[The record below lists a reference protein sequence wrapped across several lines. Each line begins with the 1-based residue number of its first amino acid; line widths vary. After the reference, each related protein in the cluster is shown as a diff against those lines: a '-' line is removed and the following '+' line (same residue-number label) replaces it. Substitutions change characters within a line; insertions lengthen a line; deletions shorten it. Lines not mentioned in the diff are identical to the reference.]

1 LSAVAAW
8 AVRHARA
15 VLVVALLAAVGA
27 AVAATQLPTDAA
39 TDTLVDSDTASYRAT
54 QEVRQEFGEEP
65 IVVLAEGDLQRLIL
79 TANLGRF
86 LRLEGCLSG
95 KVPKGAE
102 PIPGPCAELAE
113 LEPVE
118 SVVGPATFL
127 NEAVIQIDRQLRRLA
142 ATVPPAQFRELI
154 LQVAAR
160 YGITSTPSLSNPNF
174 LAAVVF
180 DLRKAR
186 GTPKARL
193 AYLFPNNHSTQIILR
208 LKPDLSESERHRA
221 IEAIEA
227 VVRDPVARSECK
239 FKGKAERCFQPHGGR
254 FVISGVPVVVD
265 AVTRALKDALLVLLG
280 VALVVMAV
288 ALLLV
293 FRSRWRLLPLAIA
306 LMAAALT
313 FGLFGLVG
321 GSLTMASIAVL
332 PILIGLAVDYA
343 IQLQARYDE
352 AISLGASPGADAA
365 RLAAGGGG
373 PTIATACLATGAGFL
388 ALQLSPTPMVR
399 SFGLLLVVGIAIAF
413 ALAFVGGFAAL
424 SLRGGA
430 GAPGTAPQGAGAL
443 GVPPRAG
450 FFARGDDGRPRSWLG
465 RKRGRRATAGPPTLP
480 PQLQRLLAV
489 AQAYPQRVLAVGLA
503 LAVIGW
509 GLGTQIETQT
519 DIQKLSPQ
527 SVDAVRELNELQDVT
542 GVSGELDVQV
552 SASDLTDPA
561 TIKWMADFKR
571 RVLEAGGFSGAN
583 ATCKTA
589 EVCPGPALSDF
600 VTGGGLAASESTA
613 LTRRGIRAALGQ
625 IPAYDLRQV
634 ATVDPET
641 GLPAGT
647 ALLGFGIRAQSLDD
661 QQALIDRIRGEI
673 GETGAKGGPPPGV
686 QVELAGLPVIA
697 ASAASDLSNS
707 RYLLTLAGLIAVALV
722 LLAVYRSWSRAL
734 IPLVPIV
741 MATGWSALVLWLTRV
756 PLNPMSAALG
766 ALTIAIATEFSV
778 ILAARFRQERRAG
791 RGLEA
796 ALESAYT
803 RTGAAVLASG
813 VTAIAGFAVLIASD
827 VGMLR
832 DFGFV
837 TVIDLTVAL
846 LGVLVALP
854 ATLAWVEH
862 LSSAHGPKRG
872 LRLPFSA
879 RRRAGEEGR

>member
-1 LSAVAAW
+1 MSAVAAW
-8 AVRHARA
+8 AARHARA
-15 VLVVALLAAVGA
+15 VLAVALILAVGA

-54 QEVRQEFGEEP
+54 QEVKREFGEEP

-95 KVPKGAE
+95 KVPEGAE

-113 LEPVE
+113 LDPVQ

-127 NEAVIQIDRQLRRLA
+127 NEAVIQIDRQLRHLVE
-142 ATVPPAQFRELI
+142 TVPPAQLRELI
-154 LQVAAR
+154 LQIAAR
-160 YGITSTPSLSNPNF
+160 YGITSTPSLSNPDF

-186 GTPKARL
+186 GTPKAKL
-193 AYLFPNNHSTQIILR
+193 AYLFPNSESTQIVIR

-227 VVRDPVARSECK
+227 VARDPVARDKCK
-239 FKGKAERCFQPHGGR
+239 FKGEPERCFQLHGGR

-280 VALVVMAV
+280 VALVVMALT
-288 ALLLV
+288 LLLV
-293 FRSRWRLLPLAIA
+293 FRSRWRLLPLGIA
-306 LMAAALT
+306 LGAAALT

-352 AISLGASPGADAA
+352 AIAIGASPGVDAA
-365 RLAAGGGG
+365 RFAASGGG
-373 PTIATACLATGAGFL
+373 PTIAVACLATGVGFL

-399 SFGLLLVVGIAIAF
+399 SFGLLLIVGIAIAF
-413 ALAFVGGFAAL
+413 ALAFVVGFAAL
-424 SLRGGA
+424 SLRAEVGVSGVPGGGA
-430 GAPGTAPQGAGAL
+430 GAP

-450 FFARGDDGRPRSWLG
+450 FFAWRGGGRPSLGLG
-465 RKRGRRATAGPPTLP
+465 RKTGRRASPGHPALP
-480 PQLQRLLAV
+480 PSLGRLLSIAET
-489 AQAYPQRVLAVGLA
+489 YPQRVLGIGLA

-509 GLGTQIETQT
+509 GLGTQIPVQT
-519 DIQKLSPQ
+519 DIQELAPQ
-527 SVDAVRELNELQDVT
+527 NVDAVKELNELQDVT
-542 GVSGELDVQV
+542 GVSGELDVKV
-552 SASDLTDPA
+552 SAPDLTDPA
-561 TIKWMADFKR
+561 TIRWMAGFKR
-571 RVLEAGGFSGAN
+571 RVLEAGRFSGVN
-583 ATCKTA
+583 ASCKEA
-589 EVCPGPALSDF
+589 EICPGPALSDF
-600 VTGGGLAASESTA
+600 VTGGGLTASEGTS
-613 LTRRGIRAALGQ
+613 LTRGSIRAALGQ

-641 GLPAGT
+641 GLPGGT

-661 QQALIDRIRGEI
+661 QQALIDRIRDQIGTPGE
-673 GETGAKGGPPPGV
+673 AGGPPPGV

-697 ASAASDLSNS
+697 ASAASDLSDS
-707 RYLLTLAGLIAVALV
+707 RYLLTLAGLLAVALV

-741 MATGWSALVLWLTRV
+741 LATGWSALVLWLSHV

-778 ILAARFRQERRAG
+778 ILAARFRQERVAG
-791 RGLEA
+791 RELGA
-796 ALESAYT
+796 ALTAAYT
-803 RTGAAVLASG
+803 RTGAAVLASA

-827 VGMLR
+827 VQMLR
-832 DFGFV
+832 EFGFV
-837 TVIDLTVAL
+837 TVIDLAVAL
-846 LGVLVALP
+846 LGVLIALP
-854 ATLAWVEH
+854 AALVWFEDR
-862 LSSAHGPKRG
+862 K
-872 LRLPFSA
+872 
-879 RRRAGEEGR
+879 

>member
-15 VLVVALLAAVGA
+15 VLAVALLVAVGA

-39 TDTLVDSDTASYRAT
+39 TDTLVDSDTPSYRAT
-54 QEVRQEFGEEP
+54 QEARRDFGEEP
-65 IVVLAEGDLQRLIL
+65 VVVLAEGDLQRLVL

-102 PIPGPCAELAE
+102 PIPGPCAELAAQD
-113 LEPVE
+113 PVK

-127 NEAVIQIDRQLRRLA
+127 NEAVIQIQRQLNRLV
-142 ATVPPAQFRELI
+142 ATVPPAQLREL
-154 LQVAAR
+154 LLEVAAK
-160 YGITSTPSLSNPNF
+160 YGITSAPSLSNPDF
-174 LAAVVF
+174 LAAIVF
-180 DLRKAR
+180 DLHKAR

-193 AYLFPNNHSTQIILR
+193 SYLFPNNHSAQIILR
-208 LKPDLSESERHRA
+208 LRPDLSEAERHQA
-221 IEAIEA
+221 IETIKAI
-227 VVRDPVARSECK
+227 VHDPMARQQCK
-239 FKGKAERCFQPHGGR
+239 FKGKPERCFQLQGGR
-254 FVISGVPVVVD
+254 YVISGVPVVID
-265 AVTRALKDALLVLLG
+265 AVTRALADALLVLLG

-288 ALLLV
+288 ALMLV

-306 LMAAALT
+306 LAAAALT
-313 FGLFGLVG
+313 FGLFGLAG

-352 AISLGASPGADAA
+352 AIAIGAGQGGDAA
-365 RLAAGGGG
+365 RLAASGGG
-373 PTIATACLATGAGFL
+373 PAIATACLATGAGFL

-413 ALAFVGGFAAL
+413 ALAFVVGFAAL
-424 SLRGGA
+424 SLRPDKAGVS
-430 GAPGTAPQGAGAL
+430 GAPHTGATGAT
-443 GVPPRAG
+443 GPPPRAG
-450 FFARGDDGRPRSWLG
+450 FFAGRLGSLAERAG
-465 RKRGRRATAGPPTLP
+465 RKTGRRATAGDPTLP
-480 PQLQRLLAV
+480 SLLQRVLAV
-489 AQAYPQRVLAVGLA
+489 AQAYPERVLGIGLVLAV
-503 LAVIGW
+503 VGW
-509 GLGTQIETQT
+509 GVGTQISTQT
-519 DIQKLSPQ
+519 DIRELAPQ
-527 SVDAVRELNELQDVT
+527 NVDAVRELNELQDVT
-542 GVSGELDVQV
+542 GVSGELDVSV
-552 SASDLTDPA
+552 RAPDLTDPA
-561 TIKWMADFKR
+561 TIQWMAEFKR
-571 RVLEAGGFSGAN
+571 RVLQAGGFSGRN
-583 ATCKTA
+583 PSCQEA

-600 VTGGGLAASESTA
+600 VTGGGLTASSGP
-613 LTRRGIRAALGQ
+613 LTRSGIRAALRQ
-625 IPAYDLRQV
+625 IPAYDLSQV

-673 GETGAKGGPPPGV
+673 GEPGAEGGPPPGV
-686 QVELAGLPVIA
+686 EVELAGLPVIA
-697 ASAASDLSNS
+697 ASAASDLSDS

-722 LLAVYRSWSRAL
+722 LLAVYRSLPRAL

-741 MATGWSALVLWLTRV
+741 LATGWSALVLWLTRI

-791 RGLEA
+791 RSLEA
-796 ALESAYT
+796 ALRSAYT

-827 VGMLR
+827 VKMLR
-832 DFGFV
+832 EFGFV
-837 TVIDLTVAL
+837 TVIDLAVAL
-846 LGVLVALP
+846 LGVMVALP
-854 ATLAWVEH
+854 AALVWMERK
-862 LSSAHGPKRG
+862 GRG
-872 LRLPFSA
+872 ER
-879 RRRAGEEGR
+879 

>member
-15 VLVVALLAAVGA
+15 VLAVALVLAVGA

-54 QEVRQEFGEEP
+54 QEVKQEFGEEP
-65 IVVLAEGDLQRLIL
+65 VVVLAEGDLQRLIL

-95 KVPKGAE
+95 RVPEGAKS
-102 PIPGPCAELAE
+102 IPGPCTELAE
-113 LEPVE
+113 LNPVK

-127 NEAVIQIDRQLRRLA
+127 NEAVIQIDRQLQRLVK
-142 ATVPPAQFRELI
+142 TVPPAQLRELI
-154 LQVAAR
+154 LQIAAR
-160 YGITSTPSLSNPNF
+160 YGITSTPSLTNPNF

-186 GTPKARL
+186 GTPKAKL
-193 AYLFPNNHSTQIILR
+193 SYLFPNSESTQIVIR
-208 LKPDLSESERHRA
+208 LKPDLTESERHRA

-227 VVRDPVARSECK
+227 VVRDPVAREKCK
-239 FKGKAERCFQPHGGR
+239 FKGKPERCFQLHGGT

-280 VALVVMAV
+280 VALVVMAIT
-288 ALLLV
+288 LLLV
-293 FRSRWRLLPLAIA
+293 FRSRWRLLPLGIA
-306 LMAAALT
+306 LGAAALT
-313 FGLFGLVG
+313 FGLFGLAG

-352 AISLGASPGADAA
+352 AIAVGASPGADAA
-365 RLAAGGGG
+365 RLAASGGG
-373 PTIATACLATGAGFL
+373 PTIGIACLATGAGFL

-399 SFGLLLVVGIAIAF
+399 GFGLLLVAGIAIAF
-413 ALAFVGGFAAL
+413 ALALLVGFAAL
-424 SLRGGA
+424 SLRA
-430 GAPGTAPQGAGAL
+430 EAAAP

-450 FFARGDDGRPRSWLG
+450 FFAWGPGGRPRLELG
-465 RKRGRRATAGPPTLP
+465 RKRGRRASPGHPALP
-480 PQLQRLLAV
+480 PQLQRVLAV
-489 AQAYPQRVLAVGLA
+489 AQAYPQRVLTVGLG

-509 GLGTQIETQT
+509 GLGTQIPVQT
-519 DIQKLSPQ
+519 DIQELAPQ
-527 SVDAVRELNELQDVT
+527 NVDAVKELNELQDVT
-542 GVSGELDVQV
+542 GVSGELDVSV
-552 SASDLTDPA
+552 KASDLTDPA
-561 TIKWMADFKR
+561 TIRWMADFKR

-583 ATCKTA
+583 ASCKEA
-589 EVCPGPALSDF
+589 EICPGPALSDF
-600 VTGGGLAASESTA
+600 VTGGGLTASEDTS
-613 LTRRGIRAALGQ
+613 LTRGSIRAALGQ

-641 GLPAGT
+641 GLPGGT
-647 ALLGFGIRAQSLDD
+647 ALLGFGIRAQSLED
-661 QQALIDRIRGEI
+661 QQRLIDRIRDEI
-673 GETGAKGGPPPGV
+673 GTPGEKGGPPPGV

-697 ASAASDLSNS
+697 ASAASDLSDS
-707 RYLLTLAGLIAVALV
+707 RYLLTLVGLLAVALV

-734 IPLVPIV
+734 VPLVPIV
-741 MATGWSALVLWLTRV
+741 LATGWSALVLWISHV

-778 ILAARFRQERRAG
+778 ILAARFRQERVAG
-791 RGLEA
+791 REPGA
-796 ALESAYT
+796 ALSAAYT
-803 RTGAAVLASG
+803 RTGAAVLASA

-827 VGMLR
+827 VRMLR
-832 DFGFV
+832 EFGFV
-837 TVIDLTVAL
+837 TVIDLSVAL

-854 ATLAWVEH
+854 AALVW
-862 LSSAHGPKRG
+862 
-872 LRLPFSA
+872 F
-879 RRRAGEEGR
+879 EGRK

>member
-1 LSAVAAW
+1 LSSVAAW

-15 VLVVALLAAVGA
+15 VLAVALLLAVGA
-27 AVAATQLPTDAA
+27 AAAATQLPTDAA

-54 QEVRQEFGEEP
+54 QQVREDFGDEP
-65 IVVLAEGDLQRLIL
+65 IVILAEGDLQRLIL

-113 LEPVE
+113 LDPVK

-127 NEAVIQIDRQLRRLA
+127 NEAVIQIDRHLRRLA
-142 ATVPPAQFRELI
+142 ATVPPERFRELI
-154 LQVAAR
+154 LQVAAQ
-160 YGITSTPSLSNPNF
+160 YGITSTPSLSNPDF

-180 DLRKAR
+180 DLRRKR

-193 AYLFPNNHSTQIILR
+193 AYLFPNKSTTQVIVRLR
-208 LKPDLSESERHRA
+208 PDLSESERHRA

-227 VVRDPVARSECK
+227 VVRDPVARQKCK
-239 FKGKAERCFQPHGGR
+239 FKGEPERCFELKGGR
-254 FVISGVPVVVD
+254 YVISGVPVVVD

-280 VALVVMAV
+280 VALVVMAL
-288 ALLLV
+288 ALMLV

-306 LMAAALT
+306 LGAAALT
-313 FGLFGLVG
+313 FGLFGLLG

-352 AISLGASPGADAA
+352 AIALGAGPGADAA
-365 RLAAGGGG
+365 RLAASGGG
-373 PTIATACLATGAGFL
+373 PAIATACLATGAGFL

-413 ALAFVGGFAAL
+413 ALAFVAGFAAL
-424 SLRGGA
+424 SLRRRGPRA
-430 GAPGTAPQGAGAL
+430 APGDPSL
-443 GVPPRAG
+443 P
-450 FFARGDDGRPRSWLG
+450 ARLERV
-465 RKRGRRATAGPPTLP
+465 
-480 PQLQRLLAV
+480 LAV
-489 AQAYPQRVLAVGLA
+489 AQAYPERVLGIGLA

-509 GLGTQIETQT
+509 GVGTQIETQT
-519 DIQKLSPQ
+519 DIQELAPQ
-527 SVDAVRELNELQDVT
+527 SIEAVKELNELQDAT
-542 GVSGELDVQV
+542 GVSGELDVRI
-552 SASDLTDPA
+552 SAPDLTDPA
-561 TIKWMADFKR
+561 TIEWMADFKQ

-583 ATCKTA
+583 PSCQTA

-600 VTGGGLAASESTA
+600 VTGGGLTEGVQGQ
-613 LTRRGIRAALGQ
+613 LTRKSIREGLGQ
-625 IPAYDLRQV
+625 IPAYDLQQV
-634 ATVDPET
+634 ATVDSET

-647 ALLGFGIRAQSLDD
+647 ALLGFGIRAQSLDE
-661 QQALIDRIRGEI
+661 QQDLIDRIRGEI
-673 GETGAKGGPPPGV
+673 GTPGEEGGPPAGV
-686 QVELAGLPVIA
+686 EVELAGLPVIA
-697 ASAASDLSNS
+697 AAAASDLSSS

-722 LLAVYRSWSRAL
+722 LLAVYRSLPRAL

-741 MATGWSALVLWLTRV
+741 MATGWSALVLWISQV

-791 RGLEA
+791 RELGT
-796 ALESAYT
+796 ALRHAYT

-827 VGMLR
+827 VRMLR
-832 DFGFV
+832 EFGFV
-837 TVIDLTVAL
+837 TVIDLSVAL
-846 LGVLVALP
+846 LGVLIALP
-854 ATLAWVEH
+854 AALAWAE
-862 LSSAHGPKRG
+862 KRG
-872 LRLPFSA
+872 W
-879 RRRAGEEGR
+879 AGERGP